1 MFLLTLQSLH
11 FSDMIATASLHILQR
26 VFALSAPGFYYNHDS
41 NTSSPKR
48 WIISDLIWDRMLL
61 HPPKAPLSIVVTL
74 LGIMMLTSDPHPQK
88 APFSIQVTLFGILML
103 VRQEQL
109 SNVLLVDYQYYTLK
123 TVEKWQNRFCVD
135 TKNVRFNVF
144 NFWLHQNHIDMDWMG
159 AFEPTP

>member
-11 FSDMIATASLHILQR
+11 FSDIIATAFLHILQR

-103 VRQEQL
+103 VRQEQWQKASFPIYVTL
-109 SNVLLVDYQYYTLK
+109 SGILMLVSDLHHEKAKFPIFVTLFGILMLLSDIHLS
-123 TVEKWQNRFCVD
+123 
-135 TKNVRFNVF
+135 
-144 NFWLHQNHIDMDWMG
+144 LIHI
-159 AFEPTP
+159 

>member
-26 VFALSAPGFYYNHDS
+26 VFALSASGFYYNHDS

-74 LGIMMLTSDPHPQK
+74 LGIMMLTSDPHPPK

-103 VRQEQL
+103 VRQEQSL
-109 SNVLLVDYQYYTLK
+109 YLLLVDYQYYTL
-123 TVEKWQNRFCVD
+123 
-135 TKNVRFNVF
+135 
-144 NFWLHQNHIDMDWMG
+144 
-159 AFEPTP
+159 